1 MAVYMSRDAKL
12 YVTLETTGSTWQVP
26 ILDGFSFSQ
35 ASESSDITLTEAN
48 SSAGTSRRGK
58 KTFNT
63 GLAAAEF
70 SFSTYVRPFK
80 TAGSGTVGHASD
92 TANNVHGV
100 EEVLWAMFAGANGHT
115 DTTGVF
121 DYEANAATV
130 STQVNDTSNTF
141 NFSQSNQPVFNTG
154 ATLEFFIPN
163 GGEGT
168 STEDT
173 LYTLNNAVINE
184 ATIDFD
190 IEGIAQISW
199 SGMAQSITTAAA
211 ATEPTPTIYE
221 GVTET
226 SAFIQNRLSKVG
238 ITAGNATV
246 FPGKGGA
253 SPGVYDITLTGGSVT
268 FTNNISS
275 LMPEEMGI
283 VNQSV
288 GLITGTREV
297 SGSLTCYL
305 NSGTGGS
312 RDFFKAFQEATALA
326 IPTNSFAL
334 TLQIGGTTG
343 TRLEIPMPTAMF
355 ELPTLAID
363 DVVGVEANFFGL
375 SSNIETT
382 DEATIVYKV

>member
-12 YVTLETTGSTWQVP
+12 YVKLETSGSIWQVP

-48 SSAGTSRRGK
+48 SSTGTSRRGK

-100 EEVLWAMFAGANGHT
+100 EEVLWAMFAGADGHET
-115 DTTGVF
+115 VDGVF
-121 DYEANAATV
+121 DYNAVAVTV
-130 STQVNDTSNTF
+130 NTQTTDTSNAF
-141 NFSQSNQPVFNTG
+141 NFSQSNQPVFNTA

-168 STEDT
+168 SEDT

-199 SGMAQSITTAAA
+199 SGMAQSITTTAA
-211 ATEPTPTIYE
+211 ATEPTADIYE
-221 GVTET
+221 GATDT

-238 ITAGNATV
+238 ITAADTTV
-246 FPGKGGA
+246 FPGTGA
-253 SPGVYDITLTGGSVT
+253 GVYDITLTGGSVT

-275 LMPEEMGI
+275 LMPEEMGV

-312 RDFFKAFQEATALA
+312 RDFFKAFQQATALA

-334 TLQIGGTTG
+334 TLFIGGTTG

>member
-12 YVTLETTGSTWQVP
+12 YVTLETTGEVWRVP
-26 ILDGFSFSQ
+26 ILEGFSFSQ

-48 SSAGTSRRGK
+48 SADGTSRRGK

-80 TAGSGTVGHASD
+80 TAGTGLGAASD
-92 TANNVHGV
+92 TVDNVHGV
-100 EEVLWAMFAGANGHT
+100 EEVLWAMFAGADGH
-115 DTTGVF
+115 DAATGVF
-121 DYEANAATV
+121 DYNTNAI
-130 STQVNDTSNTF
+130 STQDNDTSNAF
-141 NFSQSNQPVFNTG
+141 NFSESNQPVFNEE
-154 ATLEFFIPN
+154 ATLQFFIPN
-163 GGEGT
+163 GGAGT
-168 STEDT
+168 SSEDT
-173 LYTLNNAVINE
+173 LYTLNKAVINE

-199 SGMAQSITTAAA
+199 SGMAQSITTTTG
-211 ATEPTPTIYE
+211 ATVEPTATIYE
-221 GVTET
+221 GATDT
-226 SAFIQNRLSKVG
+226 SAFIQNRLSKVA
-238 ITAGNATV
+238 ITASNVPV
-246 FPGKGGA
+246 FPGTGL
-253 SPGVYDITLTGGSVT
+253 GVYNITLTGGSVT

-275 LMPEEMGI
+275 LMPEEMGV

-305 NSGTGGS
+305 DSGAGGS
-312 RDFFKAFQEATALA
+312 REFFQAFQQATALA

-375 SSNIETT
+375 ASNIENTN
-382 DEATIVYKV
+382 EATIVYKV

>member
-12 YVTLETTGSTWQVP
+12 YVTLETGGSVWQVP
-26 ILDGFSFSQ
+26 ILEGFSFSQ
-35 ASESSDITLTEAN
+35 ASESSDIKLTEAN

-80 TAGSGTVGHASD
+80 TGGTGVTGHASD
-92 TANNVHGV
+92 TVDNVHGV
-100 EEVLWAMFAGANGHT
+100 EEVLWAMFAGADGH
-115 DTTGVF
+115 DASTGVF
-121 DYEANAATV
+121 DYATAAI
-130 STQVNDTSNTF
+130 STQSNDTSNTF
-141 NFSQSNQPVFNTG
+141 DFSESNQPVFKEA
-154 ATLEFFIPN
+154 ATLQFFIPN
-163 GGEGT
+163 GGAGT

-199 SGMAQSITTAAA
+199 SGMAQSITTAPG
-211 ATEPTPTIYE
+211 ATEPTADISE
-221 GVTET
+221 GATDT
-226 SAFIQNRLSKVG
+226 SAFIQNRLSKVA
-238 ITAGNATV
+238 IVANNSTV
-246 FPGKGGA
+246 FPGAGA
-253 SPGVYDITLTGGSVT
+253 GVYNITLTGGSVT

-275 LMPEEMGI
+275 LMPEEMGV

-305 NSGTGGS
+305 DSGTGGS
-312 RDFFKAFQEATALA
+312 REFFKAFQQATALA
-326 IPTNSFAL
+326 IPTNSFNL
-334 TLQIGGTTG
+334 KLEIGGTTG

-375 SSNIETT
+375 ASNIETT

>member
-12 YVTLETTGSTWQVP
+12 YVTLETSGSVWQVP
-26 ILDGFSFSQ
+26 ILEGFSFSQ

-80 TAGSGTVGHASD
+80 TGGTGVTGHASD
-92 TANNVHGV
+92 TVDNVHGV
-100 EEVLWAMFAGANGHT
+100 EEVLWAMFAGADGH
-115 DTTGVF
+115 DASTGVF
-121 DYEANAATV
+121 DYATAAI
-130 STQVNDTSNTF
+130 STQSNDTSNTF
-141 NFSQSNQPVFNTG
+141 DFSESNQPVFKEA
-154 ATLEFFIPN
+154 ATLQFFIPN
-163 GGEGT
+163 GGAGT

-199 SGMAQSITTAAA
+199 SGMAQSITTAPG
-211 ATEPTPTIYE
+211 ATEPTADISE
-221 GVTET
+221 GATDT
-226 SAFIQNRLSKVG
+226 SAFIQNRLSKVA
-238 ITAGNATV
+238 IVANNSTV
-246 FPGKGGA
+246 FPGAGA
-253 SPGVYDITLTGGSVT
+253 GVYNITLTGGSVT

-275 LMPEEMGI
+275 LMPEEMGV

-305 NSGTGGS
+305 DSGTGGS
-312 RDFFKAFQEATALA
+312 REFFKAFQQATALA
-326 IPTNSFAL
+326 IPTNSFNL
-334 TLQIGGTTG
+334 KLEIGGTTG

-355 ELPTLAID
+355 ELPTLAIE

-375 SSNIETT
+375 ASNIETT

>member
-12 YVTLETTGSTWQVP
+12 YVTLETSGSVWQVP
-26 ILDGFSFSQ
+26 ILEGFSFSQ

-80 TAGSGTVGHASD
+80 TGGTGVTGHASD
-92 TANNVHGV
+92 TVDNVHGV
-100 EEVLWAMFAGANGHT
+100 EEVLWAMFAGADGH
-115 DTTGVF
+115 DASTGVF
-121 DYEANAATV
+121 DYATAAI
-130 STQVNDTSNTF
+130 STQSNDTSNTF
-141 NFSQSNQPVFNTG
+141 DFSESNQPVFKEA
-154 ATLEFFIPN
+154 ATLQFFIPN
-163 GGEGT
+163 GGAGT

-199 SGMAQSITTAAA
+199 SGMAQSITTAPG
-211 ATEPTPTIYE
+211 ATEPTADISE
-221 GVTET
+221 GATDT
-226 SAFIQNRLSKVG
+226 SAFIQNRLSKVA
-238 ITAGNATV
+238 IVANNTTV
-246 FPGKGGA
+246 FPGAG
-253 SPGVYDITLTGGSVT
+253 SGVYNITLTGGSVT

-275 LMPEEMGI
+275 LMPEEMGV

-305 NSGTGGS
+305 DSGTGGS
-312 RDFFKAFQEATALA
+312 REFFKAFQQATALA
-326 IPTNSFAL
+326 IPTNSFNL
-334 TLQIGGTTG
+334 KLEIGGTTG

-375 SSNIETT
+375 ASNIETT

>member
-12 YVTLETTGSTWQVP
+12 YVTLETSGSVWQVP
-26 ILDGFSFSQ
+26 ILEGFSFSQ

-80 TAGSGTVGHASD
+80 TGGTGVTGHASD
-92 TANNVHGV
+92 TVDNVHGV
-100 EEVLWAMFAGANGHT
+100 EEVLWAMFAGADGH
-115 DTTGVF
+115 DASTGVF
-121 DYEANAATV
+121 DYATAAI
-130 STQVNDTSNTF
+130 STQSNDTSNTF
-141 NFSQSNQPVFNTG
+141 DFSESNQPVFKEA
-154 ATLEFFIPN
+154 ATLQFFIPN
-163 GGEGT
+163 GGAGT

-199 SGMAQSITTAAA
+199 SGMAQSITTAPG
-211 ATEPTPTIYE
+211 ATEPTADISE
-221 GVTET
+221 GATDT
-226 SAFIQNRLSKVG
+226 SAFIQNRLSKVA
-238 ITAGNATV
+238 IVANNSTV
-246 FPGKGGA
+246 FPGAGA
-253 SPGVYDITLTGGSVT
+253 GVYNITLTGGSVT

-275 LMPEEMGI
+275 LMPEEMGV

-305 NSGTGGS
+305 DSGTGGS
-312 RDFFKAFQEATALA
+312 REFFKAFQQATALA
-326 IPTNSFAL
+326 IPTNSFNL
-334 TLQIGGTTG
+334 KLEIGGTTG

-375 SSNIETT
+375 ASNIETT

>member
-12 YVTLETTGSTWQVP
+12 YVTLETSGSVWQVP
-26 ILDGFSFSQ
+26 ILEGFSFSQ

-48 SSAGTSRRGK
+48 SSVGTSRRGK

-80 TAGSGTVGHASD
+80 TGGTGVTGHASD
-92 TANNVHGV
+92 TVDNVHGV
-100 EEVLWAMFAGANGHT
+100 EEVLWAMFAGADGH
-115 DTTGVF
+115 DASTGVF
-121 DYEANAATV
+121 DYATAAI
-130 STQVNDTSNTF
+130 STQSNDTSNTF
-141 NFSQSNQPVFNTG
+141 DFSESNQPVFKEA
-154 ATLEFFIPN
+154 ATLQFFIPN
-163 GGEGT
+163 GGAGT

-199 SGMAQSITTAAA
+199 SGMAQSITTAPG
-211 ATEPTPTIYE
+211 ATEPTADISE
-221 GVTET
+221 GATDT
-226 SAFIQNRLSKVG
+226 SAFIQNRLSKVA
-238 ITAGNATV
+238 IVANNSTV
-246 FPGKGGA
+246 FPGAGA
-253 SPGVYDITLTGGSVT
+253 GVYNITLTGGSVT

-275 LMPEEMGI
+275 LMPEEMGV

-305 NSGTGGS
+305 DSGTGGS
-312 RDFFKAFQEATALA
+312 REFFKAFQQATALA
-326 IPTNSFAL
+326 IPTNSFNL
-334 TLQIGGTTG
+334 KLEIGGTTG

-375 SSNIETT
+375 ASNIETT

>member
-1 MAVYMSRDAKL
+1 MAVFMSRDAKL
-12 YVTLETTGSTWQVP
+12 YISIEDAPSTIWRVP

-35 ASESSDITLTEAN
+35 SSESSDITLTEAN
-48 SSAGTSRRGK
+48 SSTGLSRRGK

-80 TAGSGTVGHASD
+80 TAGTGDGHASD
-92 TANNVHGV
+92 AVDNVHGV

-115 DTTGVF
+115 VADGVF
-121 DYEANAATV
+121 DYDSSPMSVQDNNA
-130 STQVNDTSNTF
+130 SNTF
-141 NFSQSNQPVFNTG
+141 NFSQSNQPVFNT
-154 ATLEFFIPN
+154 AAKLQFFIPN
-163 GGEGT
+163 GGEDGT
-168 STEDT
+168 GVDT

-199 SGMAQSITTAAA
+199 SGMAQSITTDGA
-211 ATEPTPTIYE
+211 ATEPTAVIYE
-221 GVTET
+221 GET
-226 SAFIQNRLSKVG
+226 DTTAFIQNRLSKVA
-238 ITAGNATV
+238 IQSTNVPV
-246 FPGKGGA
+246 FGG
-253 SPGVYDITLTGGSVT
+253 SGLGVYDITLTGGSVT

-305 NSGTGGS
+305 DSGLGGS
-312 RDFFKAFQEATALA
+312 RQFFEDFQNAAALA

-334 TLQIGGTTG
+334 TLQIGGTAG
-343 TRLEIPMPTAMF
+343 PRLEIPMPTAMF

-375 SSNIETT
+375 ASNIETT

>member
-1 MAVYMSRDAKL
+1 MSRDAKL
-12 YVTLETTGSTWQVP
+12 YVTLETSGSVWQVP
-26 ILDGFSFSQ
+26 ILEGFSFSQ

-80 TAGSGTVGHASD
+80 TGGTGVTGHASD
-92 TANNVHGV
+92 TVDNVHGV
-100 EEVLWAMFAGANGHT
+100 EEVLWAMFAGADGH
-115 DTTGVF
+115 DASTGVF
-121 DYEANAATV
+121 DYATAAI
-130 STQVNDTSNTF
+130 STQSNDTSNTF
-141 NFSQSNQPVFNTG
+141 DFSESNQPVFKEA
-154 ATLEFFIPN
+154 ATLQFFIPN
-163 GGEGT
+163 GGAGT

-199 SGMAQSITTAAA
+199 SGMAQSITTAPG
-211 ATEPTPTIYE
+211 ATEPTADISE
-221 GVTET
+221 GATDT
-226 SAFIQNRLSKVG
+226 SAFIQNRLSKVA
-238 ITAGNATV
+238 IVANNSTV
-246 FPGKGGA
+246 FPGAGA
-253 SPGVYDITLTGGSVT
+253 GVYNITLTGGSVT

-275 LMPEEMGI
+275 LMPEEMGV

-305 NSGTGGS
+305 DSGTGGS
-312 RDFFKAFQEATALA
+312 REFFKAFQQATALA
-326 IPTNSFAL
+326 IPTNSFNL
-334 TLQIGGTTG
+334 KLEIGGTTG

-375 SSNIETT
+375 ASNIETT

>member
-12 YVTLETTGSTWQVP
+12 YVTLETSGSVWQVP
-26 ILDGFSFSQ
+26 ILEGFSFSQ

-80 TAGSGTVGHASD
+80 TGGTGVTGHASD
-92 TANNVHGV
+92 TVDNVHGV
-100 EEVLWAMFAGANGHT
+100 EEVLWAMFAGADGH
-115 DTTGVF
+115 DASTGVF
-121 DYEANAATV
+121 DYATAAI
-130 STQVNDTSNTF
+130 STQSNDTSNTF
-141 NFSQSNQPVFNTG
+141 DFSESNQPVFKEA
-154 ATLEFFIPN
+154 ATLQFFIPN
-163 GGEGT
+163 GGAGT

-199 SGMAQSITTAAA
+199 SGMAQSITTAPG
-211 ATEPTPTIYE
+211 ATEPTADISE
-221 GVTET
+221 GATDT
-226 SAFIQNRLSKVG
+226 SAFIQNRLSKVA
-238 ITAGNATV
+238 IVANNSTV
-246 FPGKGGA
+246 FPGAGA
-253 SPGVYDITLTGGSVT
+253 GVYNITLTGGSVT

-275 LMPEEMGI
+275 LMPEEMGV

-305 NSGTGGS
+305 DSGTGGS
-312 RDFFKAFQEATALA
+312 REFFKAFQQATALA

-375 SSNIETT
+375 ASNIETT